1 MTFTPLPP
9 VSSAATRAL
18 VALNGALLSI
28 GSVYFAVVVLG
39 ALLLLLSW
47 ATSDCTRAMLRFADV
62 TTRRDRLRVFL
73 PTATITFLGVAIGL
87 ADAASSAASSPVTAV
102 LARAGVGSHGRLVVQ
117 HRDYVL
123 NNHGGLSSDTVDDFI
138 RSSNGTLTPGTLTPL
153 RFALGTISYPQGN
166 LIAPSSAIV
175 TVPARVLPPELTG
188 DIDAPC
194 DRSVPVI
201 VGDQARLGVGALID
215 IDGRRAV
222 VAGFD
227 SQLAG
232 LGRLLVLGSNEQLGR
247 CAFPEKAYTLVA
259 GPADEAGSLMRAV
272 TRNGGQA
279 ELTDARQL
287 VEVYDDFWQGTVAPP
302 EMNLFLQIL
311 LVAVLGSIYTSR
323 TRSLQL
329 QELRASLS
337 ARGVPVRVIG
347 RASLLCLI
355 RDALLAAL
363 LAIVP
368 FSLLTAATN
377 STQFGIALPVGVSG
391 LGAGLLAG
399 HAAMLLGHLLGERP
413 VARRL
418 DLAGELRKAI

>member
-1 MTFTPLPP
+1 
-9 VSSAATRAL
+9 
-18 VALNGALLSI
+18 
-28 GSVYFAVVVLG
+28 
-39 ALLLLLSW
+39 
-47 ATSDCTRAMLRFADV
+47 
-62 TTRRDRLRVFL
+62 
-73 PTATITFLGVAIGL
+73 
-87 ADAASSAASSPVTAV
+87 
-102 LARAGVGSHGRLVVQ
+102 
-117 HRDYVL
+117 
-123 NNHGGLSSDTVDDFI
+123 
-138 RSSNGTLTPGTLTPL
+138 
-153 RFALGTISYPQGN
+153 
-166 LIAPSSAIV
+166 
-175 TVPARVLPPELTG
+175 
-188 DIDAPC
+188 
-194 DRSVPVI
+194 
-201 VGDQARLGVGALID
+201 
-215 IDGRRAV
+215 
-222 VAGFD
+222 
-227 SQLAG
+227 
-232 LGRLLVLGSNEQLGR
+232 
-247 CAFPEKAYTLVA
+247 
-259 GPADEAGSLMRAV
+259 
-272 TRNGGQA
+272 
-279 ELTDARQL
+279 
-287 VEVYDDFWQGTVAPP
+287 
-302 EMNLFLQIL
+302 MNLFLQIL